1 MATTIKRKNI
11 NQPAPRWFRITKKII
26 YALTGSSILTGTLT
40 RFNVTDA
47 DSLLIIGWMI
57 LIMET
62 LDGIMAN
69 GEKYTKI

>member
-1 MATTIKRKNI
+1 MGTTLKRKNI
-11 NQPAPRWFRITKKII
+11 NQPAPSWFRITKKVI

-40 RFNVTDA
+40 RFGVTDG

-69 GEKYTKI
+69 GQKYTNI